1 MPSWVTNQSAPVE
14 SWKVCL
20 TLCCVRF
27 GETGDG
33 KKVKLV
39 LGADPIARALAL
51 ISNKKKNDS
60 KMGFCFMTN

>member
-1 MPSWVTNQSAPVE
+1 
-14 SWKVCL
+14 
-20 TLCCVRF
+20 VRF